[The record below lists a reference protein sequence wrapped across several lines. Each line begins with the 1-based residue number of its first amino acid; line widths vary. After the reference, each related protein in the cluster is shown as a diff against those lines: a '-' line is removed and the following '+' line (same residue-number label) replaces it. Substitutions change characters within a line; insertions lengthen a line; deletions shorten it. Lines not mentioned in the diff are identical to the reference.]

1 MKVTIAIDSFKG
13 SLSTLEAGG
22 AIAEGILR
30 ADPSARIAVCPIAD
44 GGEGTAE
51 AITAA
56 NGGKFCTV
64 TVSDPLSRP
73 IPASYGIIEARK
85 TAVIEMAAAAGLPL
99 LRKEEHDPMQTT
111 TYGVGEM
118 IAAAIDKGC
127 RRFIIGIGGSATND
141 GGVGMLQALG
151 FEFLDAEG
159 RAIPRGTRGLED
171 LASIDCNHANPALG
185 ECSFLVACDVDN
197 PLCGARGCS
206 AIYAP
211 QKGAD
216 AHTVEVS
223 DRLLAR
229 YANLTRTVLPNA
241 DPDHPGAG
249 AAGGMGFAL
258 LSYLGATLQSGI
270 ELVMNETGL
279 EREIADA
286 DLIITGEGRLDA
298 QSCMGKAP
306 VGVAQLAK
314 RHHKP
319 VIALAGCVTEGAR
332 ACNEHGIDAYFA
344 IMQAPCTLAE
354 AMEAERAKQNLTNTA
369 EQAFRLFCTRA

>member
-1 MKVTIAIDSFKG
+1 MKITVAIDSFKG
-13 SLSTLEAGG
+13 SLSTLEAGE
-22 AIAEGILR
+22 AVAEGILR
-30 ADPSARIAVCPIAD
+30 TDPSARLAVCPIAD

-56 NGGKFCTV
+56 NGGRFCTV

-73 IPASYGIIEARK
+73 IRASYGIIEARK

-99 LRKEEHDPMQTT
+99 LREEERDPMLTT

-118 IAAAIDKGC
+118 IADAIGKGC
-127 RRFIIGIGGSATND
+127 RRFIVGIGGSATND

-151 FEFLDAEG
+151 FAFLDAEG
-159 RAIPRGTRGLED
+159 REIPRGTRGLES
-171 LASIDCNHANPALG
+171 LASIDCSRANPALG

-206 AIYAP
+206 AVYAP

-223 DRLLAR
+223 DHLLAR
-229 YANLTRTVLPNA
+229 YARLTQAVLPNA
-241 DPDHPGAG
+241 DPEYPGAG

-286 DLIITGEGRLDA
+286 DLVITGEGRLDA

-306 VGVAQLAK
+306 VGVARLAK
-314 RHHKP
+314 RHGKP

-344 IMQAPCTLAE
+344 ILQAPCTLAE
-354 AMEAERAKQNLTNTA
+354 AMEGERARQNLTNTA